1 MLVLRKSKP
10 VGMNY
15 CRYHIQEDSGVGANP
30 YRLAY
35 FDTLEDA
42 AMVLRYLKGGYM
54 PKEDQEIALNLIQ
67 KWDQREQNDAVTE
80 ESESPSSVANATN

>member
-1 MLVLRKSKP
+1 MLTLRKTKP
-10 VGMNY
+10 EGTGY

-42 AMVLRYLKGGYM
+42 AMVMRYLKGGYM

-67 KWDQREQNDAVTE
+67 KWDQREQKDAVTE
-80 ESESPSSVANATN
+80 ESESTTSVTDATN

>member
-1 MLVLRKSKP
+1 MLILRRSKP
-10 VGMNY
+10 EGINY
-15 CRYHIQEDSGVGANP
+15 YRYHIQEDSGVGANP

-80 ESESPSSVANATN
+80 ESESPSSVTNATN